1 MRSIFNAI
9 AGIAGLALLA
19 TGLMSGPA
27 TAAPQPWQ
35 MGFQEAASPI
45 AEWIHQFHD
54 LLLILCVIISAF
66 VLLLMIWVSVRFN
79 AKANPTPSKVTHNTL
94 IEVLWTVVPIIILV
108 IIAIPSLRLL
118 YFDRTIPEADI
129 TIKATGYQWY
139 WGYEYPDIEGVSF
152 DSIMLTDEERGPD
165 QPRLLAVD
173 NVVVVPVGKIVKMQI
188 TASDVIHAWA
198 LPAFGV
204 KIDAIPGRLNE
215 TWFEAT
221 KEGVYYG
228 QCSELCGRDH
238 AFMPIEVHVVSE
250 QDYAAW
256 VAEAKQKFAAHTP
269 RGKDNMV
276 ASTTGAAE

>member
-1 MRSIFNAI
+1 MRSIFKAFS
-9 AGIAGLALLA
+9 GIAGLALLA
-19 TGLMSGPA
+19 VGLMPDPA
-27 TAAPQPWQ
+27 MAAAQPWQ
-35 MGFQEAASPI
+35 LGFQEAASPI
-45 AEWIHQFHD
+45 AEWIHEFHY
-54 LLLILCVIISAF
+54 LLVILCVVISVF
-66 VLLLMIWVSVRFN
+66 VLALMVWVAVRYN

-152 DSIMLTDEERGPD
+152 DSIMLTDDERGPD

-188 TASDVIHAWA
+188 TAADVIHAWA

-250 QDYAAW
+250 QEYAAW
-256 VAEAKQKFAAHTP
+256 VEEAKQKFAAHTP

-276 ASTTGAAE
+276 AAATGAAE

>member
-204 KIDAIPGRLNE
+204 KIDAIPGDVIPG
-215 TWFEAT
+215 AT
-221 KEGVYYG
+221 GTSPSFNRSHK
-228 QCSELCGRDH
+228 L
-238 AFMPIEVHVVSE
+238 
-250 QDYAAW
+250 AAGP
-256 VAEAKQKFAAHTP
+256 T
-269 RGKDNMV
+269 
-276 ASTTGAAE
+276 S

>member
-269 RGKDNMV
+269 VGKDNMV
-276 ASTTGAAE
+276 ASTLGAE